1 MGYDELVF
9 IALALVAVILAA
21 AIARRVAPWLPA
33 QLLVAAVLL
42 RIVGSTARYEV
53 IFRFY
58 NGLGD
63 AVRYFEEGLTISGWI
78 RSFQLNP
85 LSPDFWFSGPR
96 WWGTQFLMK
105 TSGVVITFLGP
116 SLRGEFLVYALAS
129 FAGLF
134 AIAVAMRRTQPRPES
149 HLRFAAWLWLWPS
162 LWFWPAS
169 VGKEAILMLAIGLA
183 TLGYAGDGKGI
194 RWLTFLAGVGLA
206 FCLRPHVA
214 AVIAFSALVAYWL
227 GTWERVTARRI
238 LETVAALALTI
249 VALMGMREQLGL
261 ADADLEGMR
270 EFVQYR
276 AEQTLQGGSN
286 IGAPTLG
293 PAALPLAF
301 INVWMRPFPWD
312 VHNATSAFAAVEILA
327 FWGLA
332 WQRRRAVRLALARW
346 RQHRLLRFGLPMV
359 VVYTVMIGITF
370 GNLGII
376 ARQRVL
382 VLPFMILLLAAAPD
396 PRATTV
402 PRRPTP
408 TRRPAVTP

>member
-1 MGYDELVF
+1 VGYDELVF
-9 IALALVAVILAA
+9 IALSLLVVILAA
-21 AIARRVAPWLPA
+21 AVARRVAPWLPA
-33 QLLVAAVLL
+33 QLLVAAVVL
-42 RIVGSTARYEV
+42 RVVGSTARHEV

-63 AVRYFEEGLTISGWI
+63 AVRYFEEGLVISGWI

-85 LSPDFWFSGPR
+85 LSPGFWFSGTR
-96 WWGTQFLMK
+96 WWGTQFLIK
-105 TSGVVITFLGP
+105 TSGVVVTFLGP

-129 FAGLF
+129 FGGLF
-134 AIAVAMRRTQPRPES
+134 AIAVAIRRTQPRPES

-183 TLGYAGDGKGI
+183 TLGYTGDGKGI

-227 GTWERVTARRI
+227 GTWERVTVRRI
-238 LETVAALALTI
+238 FETVAALALTI

-276 AEQTLQGGSN
+276 AAQTLQGGSN

-293 PAALPLAF
+293 PAALPVAF

-312 VHNATSAFAAVEILA
+312 VHNATSAFAAIEILA

-332 WQRRRAVRLALARW
+332 WHRRRAVRLALARW

-396 PRATTV
+396 PRAEAV
-402 PRRPTP
+402 PRRPAP
-408 TRRPAVTP
+408 MRRPAVTP